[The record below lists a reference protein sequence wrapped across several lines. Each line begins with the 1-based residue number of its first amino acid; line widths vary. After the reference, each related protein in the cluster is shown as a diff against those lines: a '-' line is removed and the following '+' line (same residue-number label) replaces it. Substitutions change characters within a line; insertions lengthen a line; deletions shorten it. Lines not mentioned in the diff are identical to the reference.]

1 MPSYNK
7 DKIRNIALIGHS
19 GEGKTS
25 LLEAILFKTK
35 VTTRLGKVDDGT
47 SLSDFDPEEISRKM
61 SIGLSLA
68 FTEYKGF
75 KFNFLDVPGFFDFEG
90 EMVSALSVADAAVLV
105 TGATGTVAVGADLA
119 IERCQENKIPVLI
132 WVNGVNK
139 ENSSFDNTVKA
150 YKEKYGTK
158 ISVIEFPIMEGNLLK
173 GYVDVLSKKAYDT
186 ADNEIPMPESFVAK
200 VNEEDGAIVELAAES
215 SEELLEKF
223 FGGEELTAEEK
234 TNGLKAR
241 VISTEALP
249 MMAGVAV
256 GADYCI
262 TSLLDRI
269 INLCP
274 SPANSKPRK
283 FTSLADNSTGEML
296 ISEEGS
302 FAAQI
307 FKTSVDPFVGKLLMV
322 KVVRGKV
329 SMGDIVFNSNS
340 GETEKISAIYNLR
353 GKKQE
358 NTDSLSA
365 GDIGAF
371 AKLNYTS
378 TGNTLCAISEKV
390 MFEPINFP
398 KPVISFAVS
407 AQEKGAEDKVIAG
420 FNKLMDEDSTFK
432 IEKNIDTNEMVISGI
447 GEMQLDVLSKKVKN
461 KYSVSAIL
469 KEPRIA
475 YRETIKKT
483 VEAEGKHKKQSGGAG
498 QFGQCSVR
506 FEPGAAD
513 GIFEFV
519 DAVVG
524 GAIPRQYIPAC
535 EKGLRE
541 AIKQGILADY
551 PMYNL
556 KATVFDGKSHPV
568 DSKEIAYVMAAK
580 LAYQEG
586 CAKANPVFLEPIYNI
601 KVTVPDA
608 FMGDIMGDMNK
619 RRGRILGTDVVN
631 GKAVVEA
638 EVPQAE
644 IGRYATDLRSM
655 TQSRGRFEMTLVRY
669 EEVPPLQTQKIIDDY
684 KKRIA
689 ETA

>member
-1 MPSYNK
+1 MANYSKEN
-7 DKIRNIALIGHS
+7 IRNIALIGHS

-47 SLSDFDPEEISRKM
+47 SISDYDPEEIARKM

-68 FTEYKGF
+68 FIEYKGC
-75 KFNFLDVPGFFDFEG
+75 KINILDVPGFFDFEG
-90 EMVSALSVADAAVLV
+90 EMVSALSVADAAILV
-105 TGATGTVAVGADLA
+105 TGATGNVPVGAEMALEKCA
-119 IERCQENKIPVLI
+119 EKKIPVLI
-132 WVNGVNK
+132 WVNGINK
-139 ENSSFDNTVKA
+139 ENANYDLTVQG
-150 YKEKYGTK
+150 YKQKYGNK
-158 ISVIEFPIMEGNLLK
+158 IAVIEFPLMDGNTMK
-173 GYVDVLSKKAYDT
+173 GYVDVLSGQAFDSSE
-186 ADNEIPMPESFVAK
+186 NEIQVPEGMK
-200 VNEEDGAIVELAAES
+200 DRLQQEDSAIVEVAAES

-234 TNGLKAR
+234 KSGLR
-241 VISTEALP
+241 TRFVSGELMPI
-249 MMAGVAV
+249 MGGVAV
-256 GADYCI
+256 GSDYCI
-262 TSLLDRI
+262 SSLLDRI
-269 INLCP
+269 VDLCP
-274 SPANSKPRK
+274 NAGESKP
-283 FTSLADNSTGEML
+283 FQYTTSDGSSSEMNV
-296 ISEEGS
+296 SEDGN
-302 FAAQI
+302 FAGLI
-307 FKTSVDPFVGKLLMV
+307 FKTTVDPFVGKLLMV
-322 KVVRGKV
+322 KIIRGKV
-329 SMGDIVFNSNS
+329 GMGDVVFNSNV
-340 GETEKISAIYNLR
+340 EENEKISAIYNLR

-378 TGNTLCAISEKV
+378 TGNTLCAAGEKIK
-390 MFEPINFP
+390 FKPIDFP
-398 KPVISFAVS
+398 SPVISFAVTAS
-407 AQEKGAEDKVIAG
+407 EKGAEDKVIAG

-432 IEKNIDTNEMVISGI
+432 IEKNIETNEMVISGI

-461 KYSVSAIL
+461 KYNVSAIL

-513 GIFEFV
+513 GLFEFV

-524 GAIPRQYIPAC
+524 GAIPRQFIPAV

-556 KATVFDGKSHPV
+556 KAKVFDGKSHPV
-568 DSKEIAYVMAAK
+568 DSKEVAYIMAAK
-580 LAYQEG
+580 YAYQEG
-586 CAKANPVFLEPIYNI
+586 CAKANPIFLEPIYNI
-601 KVTVPDA
+601 KVIVPDS

-619 RRGRILGTDVVN
+619 RRGRILGTDVLE

-638 EVPQAE
+638 EVPQSE

-655 TQSRGRFEMTLVRY
+655 TQGRGRFQMTLARY
-669 EEVPPLQTQKIIDDY
+669 EEVPSLQTQKIIDDY

-689 ETA
+689 ENA

>member
-1 MPSYNK
+1 MANFSKEN
-7 DKIRNIALIGHS
+7 IRNIALIGHS

-47 SLSDFDPEEISRKM
+47 SISDYDPEEIARKM

-68 FTEYKGF
+68 FTEYKGC
-75 KFNFLDVPGFFDFEG
+75 KINILDVPGFFDFEG
-90 EMVSALSVADAAVLV
+90 EMVSALAVADAAILV
-105 TGATGTVAVGADLA
+105 TGAAGNVPVGAEMALEKCA
-119 IERCQENKIPVLI
+119 EKNIPVLI
-132 WVNGVNK
+132 WVNGINK
-139 ENSSFDNTVKA
+139 ENANYDLSVKA
-150 YKEKYGTK
+150 YKEKYGNK
-158 ISVIEFPIMEGNLLK
+158 IAVIELPLMEGNTMK
-173 GYVDVLSKKAYDT
+173 GYLDVLSGKAFDSS
-186 ADNEIPMPESFVAK
+186 DNEITIPEEMK
-200 VNEEDGAIVELAAES
+200 DRLQQEDSAIIEVAAES

-223 FGGEELTAEEK
+223 FGGEELTGEEK
-234 TNGLKAR
+234 KSGLR
-241 VISTEALP
+241 TRFVSGELMPI
-249 MMAGVAV
+249 MGGVAI
-256 GADYCI
+256 GSDYCI
-262 TSLLDRI
+262 SSLLDRI
-269 INLCP
+269 VELCP
-274 SPANSKPRK
+274 NAGESKPFK
-283 FTSLADNSTGEML
+283 YTASDGTA
-296 ISEEGS
+296 SEIKVSENGS
-302 FAAQI
+302 FAGLI
-307 FKTSVDPFVGKLLMV
+307 FKTTVDPFVGKLLMV
-322 KVVRGKV
+322 KIVRGKV
-329 SMGDIVFNSNS
+329 AMGDLVFNSNT
-340 GETEKISAIYNLR
+340 EENEKISAIYNLR

-378 TGNTLCAISEKV
+378 TGNTLCASVEKIK
-390 MFEPINFP
+390 FDPIDFP
-398 KPVISFAVS
+398 SPVISFAVS
-407 AQEKGAEDKVIAG
+407 AAEKGAEDKVIAG

-432 IEKNIDTNEMVISGI
+432 IEKNIETNEMVISGI
-447 GEMQLDVLSKKVKN
+447 GEMQLDILSKKVKN
-461 KYSVSAIL
+461 KYNVSAIL

-513 GIFEFV
+513 GLFEFV

-524 GAIPRQYIPAC
+524 GAIPRQFIPAV

-568 DSKEIAYVMAAK
+568 DSKEVAYIMAAK
-580 LAYQEG
+580 YAYQEG

-601 KVTVPDA
+601 KVIVPDS

-619 RRGRILGTDVVN
+619 RRGRILGTDVLE

-638 EVPQAE
+638 EVPQSE

-655 TQSRGRFEMTLVRY
+655 TQGRGRFQMTLARY
-669 EEVPPLQTQKIIDDY
+669 EEVPALQTQKIIEDY

-689 ETA
+689 ENA